1 MDDLMKHLAESAEKN
16 LTLKGAKGKRE
27 DCNPV
32 LKEIIKDRERAIR
45 RDDVYEIQ
53 RLTKHL
59 NKTS

>member
-1 MDDLMKHLAESAEKN
+1 M
-16 LTLKGAKGKRE
+16 KGAKGKRE

-32 LKEIIKDRERAIR
+32 LKEIITYRERAIR

-59 NKTS
+59 KNNLREYVLRK